1 MKIISI
7 FTLPILLIFVYSSFI
22 VYQKNIM
29 FKQVEIMK
37 DNLVFVKNIKELI
50 FAIDKE
56 QNAVVK
62 YFLTQKDKVD
72 LQKEFKNSDEL
83 YNELLNTVKILN
95 LESKVENLDYDLN
108 RIKEIRQSL
117 DSEKLNLYQISEAY
131 KSTKKNILSSLF
143 FSKHFKYANNY
154 NLDLSKIVDFLS
166 HDENSKYLK
175 ELLSSLLESI
185 DKETNLFKNEL
196 LNDKNISILFLI
208 IVFFT
213 MGSLFFVLKTIVSKE
228 QESYLKIKTYKDIYE
243 ILSKTNKFLTKTYDK
258 SLCIQIFVK
267 F

>member
-1 MKIISI
+1 MFKNRLFLKIISI

-95 LESKVENLDYDLN
+95 LESKVEN
-108 RIKEIRQSL
+108 
-117 DSEKLNLYQISEAY
+117 
-131 KSTKKNILSSLF
+131 
-143 FSKHFKYANNY
+143 
-154 NLDLSKIVDFLS
+154 
-166 HDENSKYLK
+166 
-175 ELLSSLLESI
+175 SSLLSKLAI
-185 DKETNLFKNEL
+185 A
-196 LNDKNISILFLI
+196 
-208 IVFFT
+208 
-213 MGSLFFVLKTIVSKE
+213 FVIAS
-228 QESYLKIKTYKDIYE
+228 
-243 ILSKTNKFLTKTYDK
+243 
-258 SLCIQIFVK
+258 
-267 F
+267 

>member
-1 MKIISI
+1 MFKNRLFLKIISI

-83 YNELLNTVKILN
+83 YN
-95 LESKVENLDYDLN
+95 
-108 RIKEIRQSL
+108 
-117 DSEKLNLYQISEAY
+117 
-131 KSTKKNILSSLF
+131 
-143 FSKHFKYANNY
+143 
-154 NLDLSKIVDFLS
+154 
-166 HDENSKYLK
+166 
-175 ELLSSLLESI
+175 
-185 DKETNLFKNEL
+185 
-196 LNDKNISILFLI
+196 
-208 IVFFT
+208 
-213 MGSLFFVLKTIVSKE
+213 
-228 QESYLKIKTYKDIYE
+228 
-243 ILSKTNKFLTKTYDK
+243 
-258 SLCIQIFVK
+258 
-267 F
+267 